1 MEKLL
6 KDRINL
12 TIENYRNAKMDL
24 RNDGDLINHFASLVF
39 AHYEKEIPFE
49 KVKEIRRYIKET
61 SSRVSPFR
69 GDMLYILSLLIA
81 IEGEDE
87 KELISDIYEVE
98 EILRNEGFNECDYLV
113 LTSFVIA
120 KYGKNKD
127 KYKIANK
134 MKAVFILLKEKYYNI
149 TGEDDYLVCAL
160 WALNDIEINTIDEFI
175 ETIYNNMTN
184 LNIKSKN
191 GIQGLTNAIMLNGS
205 SGHMYKTIEFIL
217 QLEKRD
223 IKLASQFL
231 PLLGMLSN
239 RDVRK
244 SVDLIEGVIET
255 LCEEESEYEYY
266 MDKGFR
272 TIIAITIISFTTIN
286 ENRNYIDELLAQG
299 VYCFIKSKN
308 KGMFAEAL
316 A

>member
-12 TIENYRNAKMDL
+12 TIENYRNAKEDL

-39 AHYEKEIPFE
+39 THYEKEIPFE
-49 KVKEIRRYIKET
+49 KVKEIRKYIKAT

-81 IEGEDE
+81 IEEGNKNKIID
-87 KELISDIYEVE
+87 DIH
-98 EILRNEGFNECDYLV
+98 EIMDVLKFQGFNECDYLV

-120 KYGKNKD
+120 KYGHNKD
-127 KYKIANK
+127 KHKIANK
-134 MKAVFILLKEKYYNI
+134 MKDVYILLKEKYYNI

-160 WALNDIEINTIDEFI
+160 WALNDIDIDTIDEFI
-175 ETIYNNMTN
+175 ETIYTHMTD

-191 GIQGLTNAIMLNGS
+191 SIQGLTNAIMLNGS
-205 SGHMYKTIEFIL
+205 SGHMYKTIEFML
-217 QLEKRD
+217 QLEKRG
-223 IKLASQFL
+223 IKLAQQFL
-231 PLLGMLSN
+231 PLLGVLSN
-239 RDVRK
+239 NDMRK
-244 SVDLIEGVIET
+244 SVDLIEDVVDM
-255 LCEEESEYEYY
+255 LCDEESEYEYY

-272 TIIAITIISFTTIN
+272 TIIAISIISFTTIS
-286 ENRNYIDELLAQG
+286 EKRNYVDELLAQG